1 MTHVAAVAGP
11 VAARGA
17 GDEALACQFTHPG
30 HQWHG
35 APIELHL
42 ATCAAGQFQRVAGQ
56 AEACHVGQRVHAGNA
71 ARSGPGVLSLVVVAI
86 IRA

>member
-17 GDEALACQFTHPG
+17 GDKALADKFTHPG
-30 HQWHG
+30 HQRHS
-35 APIELHL
+35 APVELHL
-42 ATCAAGQFQRVAGQ
+42 AACATGQFQRMAGQ